1 MFLVILTPYG
11 LEAKL
16 SGVSYRSHDPVAK
29 KLLEEWKMFYPLGS
43 LEDANLVS
51 QDELFINLFMSYY
64 FGLT

>member
-1 MFLVILTPYG
+1 MLTIFSVILAPYG

-43 LEDANLVS
+43 LEDSSMVGHLK
-51 QDELFINLFMSYY
+51 
-64 FGLT
+64 